1 MSKTISRQILDGAK
15 LFANVERQ
23 KLHVA
28 KITLYAQVCAF
39 VLLKRY
45 DRFWPLCQLAQKQN
59 LKNPSGEIN
68 NKNVA
73 SEGVLQW

>member
-15 LFANVERQ
+15 LLANVERQ

-45 DRFWPLCQLAQKQN
+45 DGFDPCAN
-59 LKNPSGEIN
+59 LHKSKI
-68 NKNVA
+68 
-73 SEGVLQW
+73 

>member
-28 KITLYAQVCAF
+28 KITLYAQVCDLCYWRDMT
-39 VLLKRY
+39 VLTLV
-45 DRFWPLCQLAQKQN
+45 QLTQKQN

-68 NKNVA
+68 NQNVA

>member
-39 VLLKRY
+39 ATEEIW
-45 DRFWPLCQLAQKQN
+45 RFWPLCQLAQKQN

-68 NKNVA
+68 NQNVA